1 MKIVCIFVHMEI
13 DYLLS
18 VYPCGTRVILLAT
31 EYVGFITKIII
42 EETSVKYLVSYSEA
56 GQHREFYF
64 SPFELAPYEGTQDK
78 KHIGFIKNN

>member
-1 MKIVCIFVHMEI
+1 MEI

-18 VYPCGTRVILLAT
+18 VYPCGTKVRLLAT

-56 GQHREFYF
+56 EQHREFYF
-64 SPFELAPYEGTQDK
+64 SPFEFVPYYENQEK
-78 KHIGFIKNN
+78 KNIGFVKNN

>member
-1 MKIVCIFVHMEI
+1 MEI

-18 VYPCGTRVILLAT
+18 VYPCGTKVILLAT

-42 EETSVKYLVSYSEA
+42 EETSVKYLVSYSES

-64 SPFELAPYEGTQDK
+64 SPFELVPYYETQEK

>member
-1 MKIVCIFVHMEI
+1 MEI

-18 VYPCGTRVILLAT
+18 VYPCGTKVILRAT

-64 SPFELAPYEGTQDK
+64 SSFELVPYYETQEK